1 MKIKF
6 RIIAALLA
14 VLIVLPISY
23 GFAIDEEYIN
33 VALYKPITASGEI
46 EDHSADL
53 AIDNLN
59 TNKYH
64 TYWDSGESESS
75 SWLQLDLG
83 VNYLIDRLELE
94 TPGGASSF
102 GGFEVRASKTEDFY
116 NYEVLAKC
124 TDSFSGSIWQV
135 NLEPKDSYRYV
146 QIIRNSGGMQI
157 GEFRVLVK
165 NTSISEGMFEATAE
179 ILELMPF
186 AEDGRYIV
194 FSDITGTGYNEPVSF
209 LSAFQ
214 IMRGY
219 TNGKFMPEEKITR
232 AEFVAT
238 IIRALGDKVVATD
251 GTRYYGDVPTD
262 FWAASAI
269 NSATAMDLIHGKG
282 DGTFAPNDEITGEQ
296 ALKIVCHALGYK
308 PLAEYRG
315 GFPDGYIDVASEL
328 KLTNHIKSGLSNAI
342 TRGEVAWLIY
352 EALHTDVLQQ
362 TIYSDNAF
370 LAQVTKG
377 ENLLKINHNVVSAE
391 GRVVATD
398 HTSLTDA
405 NAALKEGYM
414 KINSVTYRKGSQDAD
429 EFLGI
434 TVKYY
439 YQTDDDEAVD
449 KVVYMIPERGI
460 EIIKVG
466 SESINDYN
474 EFSREFTWL
483 DEKDDLKK
491 ITILST
497 ADVIYN
503 DKAINSYGKTEIV
516 PSAGT
521 VTLYDLDGDD
531 STAELVKISSERIAV
546 IKAVN
551 IKDEEIYLEES
562 NVPVSFDLKTDDC
575 LFIDSET
582 DAKIDLSALKSGDV
596 INIIESSS
604 EGNKVVKVY
613 VTRSFVRGTAEVLTK
628 DEIVIKGKSYK
639 LAYNLTDV
647 TVGSKGIFYF
657 ERNGKIAAFDGS
669 AMDDAKYGY
678 LVAVDESDGIDELI
692 KAKIYTNEGDFAEFI
707 VDEDTLLDGVAIQ
720 NFEDFKINL
729 AVSGRLTGQVHQAIK
744 YCANS
749 KDELLYIDTIQQG
762 AGYYNDF
769 TKDAEAGSRFIKQS
783 IFDCE
788 FTLDEKVTVLKVPDD
803 MSRTKDFAV
812 LSSAFF
818 EQGSSY
824 EIEAYDGG
832 EEKAMKLVLLTSA
845 SANQFKNDSEILL
858 VDEVE
863 QSYVDGETTKVLKA
877 LRKGKAVEYLPYDD
891 GVFDGL
897 KKGDIIQITVAN
909 EKYVVMTRKL
919 FYSSMEGLPE
929 KFAVCPQKPVYTV
942 GSMVANFYIGYGKA
956 TTNKDGFVRVMYEDL
971 SNLDVTNS
979 DLKANVG
986 VLINTK
992 ASDLEIY
999 VYDKELDRVY
1009 VGTPEDI
1016 KSADMVGDSD
1026 ATRMFIYLGAVAAKA
1041 VVVFK

>member
-1 MKIKF
+1 MKMKF
-6 RIIAALLA
+6 RITAALLA
-14 VLIVLPISY
+14 MLMLLPIC
-23 GFAIDEEYIN
+23 GFAVEEEYIN
-33 VALYKPITASGEI
+33 VALYKTVKASGAAEGH
-46 EDHSADL
+46 DADL
-53 AIDNLN
+53 AVDNLN
-59 TNKYH
+59 TNNYH

-83 VNYLIDRLELE
+83 VNYLVDRLELE
-94 TPGGASSF
+94 APGKSSSF
-102 GGFEVRASKTEDFY
+102 GDFEVRASKTEDFY

-124 TDSFSGSIWQV
+124 ENSFQGGIWQV
-135 NLEPKDSYRYV
+135 DLEPKDSYRYIQLV
-146 QIIRNSGGMQI
+146 KNSGGMKV

-165 NTSISEGMFEATAE
+165 NTSISQGMFEATAE

-186 AEDGRYIV
+186 SEDGSYIT
-194 FSDITGTGYNEPVSF
+194 FSDIAGTGYNEPVSF

-219 TNGKFMPEEKITR
+219 TNGKFMPEENITR

-238 IIRALGDKVVATD
+238 IIRALGNKVVAAD
-251 GTRYYGDVPTD
+251 GTRYYGDVPKD
-262 FWAASAI
+262 FWAAAAI

-282 DGTFAPNDEITGEQ
+282 DGTFAPNDNITGQE
-296 ALKIVCHALGYK
+296 ALKIICHALGYK

-315 GFPDGYIDVASEL
+315 GFPDGYVDVASEL
-328 KLTNHIKSGLSNAI
+328 KLTNRVKSGLTNPI

-362 TIYSDNAF
+362 TSYSENVL

-377 ENLLKINHNVVSAE
+377 ENLLKLNHNVVSAE

-405 NAALKEGYM
+405 GAALKDGYM
-414 KINSVTYRKGSQDAD
+414 KINSVTYRKGSQNAD
-429 EFLGI
+429 EFLGV

-439 YQTDDDEAVD
+439 YQTDDEEIID
-449 KVVYMIPERGI
+449 KVIYMIPKRGI

-466 SESINDYN
+466 REKIKDYDEYTR
-474 EFSREFTWL
+474 EFSWL
-483 DEKDDLKK
+483 DENDDLEE

-503 DKAINSYGKTEIV
+503 NKAITSYGKAELV
-516 PSAGT
+516 PPAGI

-531 STAELVKISSERIAV
+531 QTAELVKISSERIAV
-546 IKAVN
+546 VKAVN

-575 LFIDSET
+575 SFIDSKT
-582 DAKIDLSALKSGDV
+582 DAKIDLSEIKKGDV
-596 INIIESSS
+596 LNIIESSS

-613 VTRSFVRGTAEVLTK
+613 VTRSFVRGTAEALTK
-628 DEIVIKGKSYK
+628 DEIVIKGKTYK
-639 LAYNLTDV
+639 LAYNLTDI
-647 TVGSKGIFYF
+647 TIGSKGLFYF
-657 ERNGKIAAFDGS
+657 ERNGNIAAFDGN
-669 AMDDAKYGY
+669 ALDDAKYGY
-678 LVAVDESDGIDELI
+678 LVAVDESKGIDEEI
-692 KAKIYTNEGDFAEFI
+692 KAKVYTNEGVFAEFI
-707 VDEDTLLDGVAIQ
+707 VDEDTLLDGVAITS
-720 NFEDFKINL
+720 FDEFKISL
-729 AVSGRLTGQVHQAIK
+729 AVSGRLPGQIHQPIK
-744 YCANS
+744 YGVNS

-762 AGYYNDF
+762 SGYYNDF

-788 FTLDEKVTVLKVPDD
+788 FTLDEDVTVLKVPDD

-824 EIEAYDGG
+824 ELEAYDGG
-832 EEKAMKLVLLTSA
+832 EEKSMKLVLLTSA
-845 SANQFKNDSEILL
+845 SANQFKNDSEILI
-858 VDEVE
+858 VDEIE
-863 QSYVDGETTKVLKA
+863 QAYADGEETFVLKA

-909 EKYVVMTRKL
+909 EKYVVKVRKL

-929 KFAVCPQKPVYTV
+929 TFAICPQKPVYTV

-956 TTNKDGFVRVMYEDL
+956 ATNKDGFVRVVYEDI
-971 SNLDVTNS
+971 SNLDVKNS
-979 DLKANVG
+979 DLRAEVG
-986 VLINTK
+986 VLINSN

-999 VYDKELDRVY
+999 VYDKERDKVY

-1016 KSADMVGDSD
+1016 KSADMVGNDD
-1026 ATRMFIYLGAVAAKA
+1026 ASRMFVYLGAVSARA